1 LVFAVTTPNIK
12 NGCSNLGQ
20 PTTTESS
27 SIVKKILVILI
38 AFTLAMPNQCFG
50 CMWDYDTLAMER
62 QHFPEAHELIA
73 GHFIHHSEAY
83 YQWRILDRTSKPEVE
98 RTPNDFDDLAVAYDK
113 LGQHEKAIETIRAK
127 IERWREK
134 KRYESEANLGTFLIH
149 AGNLEEGL
157 EHIKRAIEINPE
169 AHFGREIYQQ
179 LIVEYV
185 LMPRTAENASPLN
198 RDNAVYEATG
208 FGKFVIE
215 SRKPAATQLQ
225 QMAEFKSAAK
235 GVMGM
240 MRFGHHD
247 SPILLEA
254 LGDLLL
260 RTGENSKRLAARAY
274 LKASYELDDDKS
286 VAAFRLK
293 AEQALELQVGSTL
306 EWVEAELKQEIETG
320 RAFMQRIAQDEE
332 AWAESGLD
340 LDVNFAKKYYT
351 QPSLMPF
358 GLRSIWQSRTNKI
371 LIISLGLVAL
381 IGTRRFFSKKRRE
394 KNAEPQP

>member
-1 LVFAVTTPNIK
+1 
-12 NGCSNLGQ
+12 
-20 PTTTESS
+20 
-27 SIVKKILVILI
+27 
-38 AFTLAMPNQCFG
+38 
-50 CMWDYDTLAMER
+50 
-62 QHFPEAHELIA
+62 
-73 GHFIHHSEAY
+73 
-83 YQWRILDRTSKPEVE
+83 
-98 RTPNDFDDLAVAYDK
+98 
-113 LGQHEKAIETIRAK
+113 
-127 IERWREK
+127 
-134 KRYESEANLGTFLIH
+134 
-149 AGNLEEGL
+149 
-157 EHIKRAIEINPE
+157 
-169 AHFGREIYQQ
+169 
-179 LIVEYV
+179 
-185 LMPRTAENASPLN
+185 
-198 RDNAVYEATG
+198 
-208 FGKFVIE
+208 
-215 SRKPAATQLQ
+215 
-225 QMAEFKSAAK
+225 
-235 GVMGM
+235 
-240 MRFGHHD
+240 
-247 SPILLEA
+247 

-260 RTGENSKRLAARAY
+260 RTGKNSKRLAARAY